1 MTQTQ
6 NNPRG
11 IVFILL
17 GMATFSI
24 QDALIKFIY
33 EDAALYE
40 LYFGRTLVACILL
53 IAYLMISKQK
63 INLKTHY
70 PVLTILRVICFFFV
84 FSFFYIHISNNLFK
98 GKNRNKKMDCNFCWF
113 FWSVCSFKSR
123 L

>member
-1 MTQTQ
+1 MTQSQ

-40 LYFGRTLVACILL
+40 LYFGRTLIACILL
-53 IAYLMISKQK
+53 IVYLTISKQK
-63 INLKTHY
+63 IN
-70 PVLTILRVICFFFV
+70 
-84 FSFFYIHISNNLFK
+84 FK
-98 GKNRNKKMDCNFCWF
+98 LIIPF
-113 FWSVCSFKSR
+113 
-123 L
+123 